1 MFLQVLDDD
10 LDSLAAV
17 SVYQESDNNNE
28 SLWCQYNSNDQAIAT
43 VPFSARITLEI
54 NISIN
59 IMLKVKTSFKLW
71 RPISKEKRQGAQ
83 IS

>member
-28 SLWCQYNSNDQAIAT
+28 SLWCQYNLNDKAT
-43 VPFSARITLEI
+43 ASVPFFRKNHAENQYLQVST
-54 NISIN
+54 
-59 IMLKVKTSFKLW
+59 
-71 RPISKEKRQGAQ
+71 
-83 IS
+83 

>member
-28 SLWCQYNSNDQAIAT
+28 SLWCQYNLNDKAMAS
-43 VPFSARITLEI
+43 VPFFRKNHAG
-54 NISIN
+54 NQYKYQHN
-59 IMLKVKTSFKLW
+59 
-71 RPISKEKRQGAQ
+71 A
-83 IS
+83 